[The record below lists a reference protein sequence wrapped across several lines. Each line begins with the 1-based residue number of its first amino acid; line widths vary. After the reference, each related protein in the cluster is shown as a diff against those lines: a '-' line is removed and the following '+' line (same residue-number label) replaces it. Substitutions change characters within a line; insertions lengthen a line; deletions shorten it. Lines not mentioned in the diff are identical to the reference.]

1 MPYWILATTGLSEM
15 KVNSFRRQVKGSG
28 RISSM
33 NRAISP
39 MSIINT
45 CLLFC
50 FFGARERIEVS

>member
-1 MPYWILATTGLSEM
+1 
-15 KVNSFRRQVKGSG
+15 
-28 RISSM
+28 M